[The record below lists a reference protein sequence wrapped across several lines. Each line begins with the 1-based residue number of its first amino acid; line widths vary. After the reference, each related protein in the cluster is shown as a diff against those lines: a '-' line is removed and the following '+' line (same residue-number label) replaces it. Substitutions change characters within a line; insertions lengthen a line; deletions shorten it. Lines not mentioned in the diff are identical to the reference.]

1 MPSTSLF
8 TKTLGSALAAASD
21 ICTVTTTGTD
31 AATGKIGFTLSVV
44 QTEEETGVVINRSY
58 RVDAP
63 YNGTLGTWKRLAP
76 YDKTEKFLGQN
87 HWAVDVRSSNSVVTL
102 RLVRTKVGDP
112 PSTTV
117 LDCKLIAYASVLET
131 VTIEN
136 STATD
141 SNVTNA
147 GVFDGVVLTQMDGK
161 LAVNGDDPNH
171 TLDVSGNVNATGSF
185 KILGTDVISGTAL
198 GSGITA
204 SSLTSV
210 GTLDSLSVNGNVFLS
225 SLSSQSTGNVVQV
238 DLATGKLSYAP
249 LEIGGALSG
258 DSLTVSGNV
267 VAGNLSTNAVS
278 ATAVS
283 ATTVLTSGNVSVAN
297 LHSTQ
302 VVNTGTAYRI
312 GNVDTLTATA
322 LGAAVVS
329 SSLTSVGT
337 LGSLSVTGN
346 VAAGNLSGTSIT
358 GTLAT
363 AAQPN
368 ITSVGTL
375 GDLSV
380 SGNVAAGNVSATS
393 LAGTLETAA
402 QPNITSVGTLADLSV
417 SGNVA
422 AGNVSATSLAGT
434 LETAAQPNITSVGT
448 LGTLSVT
455 GNATTGNL
463 STTGLRINGSD
474 WASSVI
480 YGTTTPFTYTGPGS
494 TYSNGVSF
502 YTQTSTTGTA
512 FVTASGTDNSVFTF
526 STSGTYM
533 LQSEIDVSY
542 PWMPDGDINTFY
554 LVNGNSSVKFG
565 NESHQPNNFSCT
577 RPFLLTVS
585 ASDNVRFIIDSSSGN
600 DYEVGLSRSR
610 LTMLKLA

>member
-1 MPSTSLF
+1 MVNNWTMPSTSLF
-8 TKTLGSALAAASD
+8 TKVLGQTLNVASEICQVAA
-21 ICTVTTTGTD
+21 TG
-31 AATGKIGFTLSVV
+31 ATGKIGFTLSVV
-44 QTEEETGVVINRSY
+44 QTSGAGGVNRTY
-58 RVDAP
+58 RVDVPFNATG
-63 YNGTLGTWKRLAP
+63 NTWKRLAP
-76 YDKTEKFLGQN
+76 YDKTEKFPAQN
-87 HWAVDVRSSNSVVTL
+87 HWAVDMQSVDNAVTL

-112 PSTTV
+112 ASTTT
-117 LDCKLIAYASVLET
+117 LSCKIIAYASVGET
-131 VTIEN
+131 ISIYN
-136 STATD
+136 ATGTWLASGV
-141 SNVTNA
+141 SNT
-147 GVFDGVVLTQMDGK
+147 GVFEGAVLTQMDGK
-161 LAVNGDDPNH
+161 LAINSDDPNH

-185 KILGTDVISGTAL
+185 KILGADVISATTL
-198 GSGITA
+198 GAGITG

-210 GTLDSLSVNGNVFLS
+210 GTLDTLSVGGNVFLTA
-225 SLSSQSTGNVVQV
+225 LTSQSTGNMVQV

-249 LEIGGALSG
+249 LEIGGALTG
-258 DSLTVSGNV
+258 DSLVVSGNV
-267 VAGNLSTNAVS
+267 TSGNLSTNVI
-278 ATAVS
+278 T
-283 ATTVLTSGNVSVAN
+283 ATTITGTLSTSAQPNITSVGTLSSLGVSGNVSVGN
-297 LHSTQ
+297 LHSNE
-302 VVNTGTAYRI
+302 VVNTGLAYRI
-312 GNVDTLTATA
+312 GNVDVLSSTTL
-322 LGAAVVS
+322 GSSVVS

-337 LGSLSVTGN
+337 LSSLSVT
-346 VAAGNLSGTSIT
+346 
-358 GTLAT
+358 
-363 AAQPN
+363 
-368 ITSVGTL
+368 
-375 GDLSV
+375 
-380 SGNVAAGNVSATS
+380 GNVAAGNVSATS

-402 QPNITSVGTLADLSV
+402 QPNITSVGTLGDLSV

-463 STTGLRINGSD
+463 STTALSATTFKLNGAD

-565 NESHQPNNFSCT
+565 NESHAPNNFSCT
-577 RPFLLTVS
+577 RPFLLTVQ
-585 ASDNVRFIIDSSSGN
+585 ANDNVRFIIDSSSGN

-610 LTMLKLA
+610 ITMLKLA

>member
-198 GSGITA
+198 GSGIT
-204 SSLTSV
+204 
-210 GTLDSLSVNGNVFLS
+210 
-225 SLSSQSTGNVVQV
+225 
-238 DLATGKLSYAP
+238 
-249 LEIGGALSG
+249 
-258 DSLTVSGNV
+258 
-267 VAGNLSTNAVS
+267 
-278 ATAVS
+278 
-283 ATTVLTSGNVSVAN
+283 
-297 LHSTQ
+297 
-302 VVNTGTAYRI
+302 
-312 GNVDTLTATA
+312 
-322 LGAAVVS
+322 
-329 SSLTSVGT
+329 GT

-346 VAAGNLSGTSIT
+346 VTAGNLSTNAISATAIT
-358 GTLAT
+358 GTNLQVT
-363 AAQPN
+363 GN
-368 ITSVGTL
+368 
-375 GDLSV
+375 V
-380 SGNVAAGNVSATS
+380 SGNLRVVGEIVSVGNVEIRYPVDESKRWRIISSTDATEDFLQIES
-393 LAGTLETAA
+393 LVG
-402 QPNITSVGTLADLSV
+402 SVW
-417 SGNVA
+417 
-422 AGNVSATSLAGT
+422 
-434 LETAAQPNITSVGT
+434 
-448 LGTLSVT
+448 T
-455 GNATTGNL
+455 GYM
-463 STTGLRINGSD
+463 RID
-474 WASSVI
+474 
-480 YGTTTPFTYTGPGS
+480 
-494 TYSNGVSF
+494 
-502 YTQTSTTGTA
+502 
-512 FVTASGTDNSVFTF
+512 
-526 STSGTYM
+526 
-533 LQSEIDVSY
+533 
-542 PWMPDGDINTFY
+542 
-554 LVNGNSSVKFG
+554 K
-565 NESHQPNNFSCT
+565 
-577 RPFLLTVS
+577 
-585 ASDNVRFIIDSSSGN
+585 
-600 DYEVGLSRSR
+600 
-610 LTMLKLA
+610 